1 MSQPRDR
8 QSAPSHS
15 GEFYV
20 NYLPVPSSL
29 AALLRLV
36 VAILLTFIAGLAGV
50 WSESRHNAGGG
61 TWDDAQ
67 IQTFSGQII
76 ASPYAMLLPNAPD
89 ARPMLI
95 VEAGKHGGG
104 QRALP
109 LLGQSVSIRGTRLH
123 RDGREML
130 ELDPSPDAITAA
142 PAKDPPAVAQALAAT
157 AVPRSRGRIT
167 LRGEIVDS
175 KCYLG
180 AMKPGD
186 GKTHKACASLCVR
199 GGIPPMLVSTQPDG
213 TLRFTLLADEHGEP
227 LSDQVLPLVADP
239 IEVQGDLVSVGG
251 VECLRVRVS
260 DIRRL

>member
-1 MSQPRDR
+1 MSPPRER
-8 QSAPSHS
+8 QAAPSHPD
-15 GEFYV
+15 EFYV
-20 NYLPVPSSL
+20 NYLLVPSSL
-29 AALLRLV
+29 AALLRIL

-50 WSESRHNAGGG
+50 WSESRRNAGGG

-76 ASPYAMLLPNAPD
+76 AIPYAMLLPDAPD
-89 ARPMLI
+89 ARPLLI

-109 LLGQSVSIRGTRLH
+109 LLGKSVSIRGTRLH

-142 PAKDPPAVAQALAAT
+142 PATVSPAAT
-157 AVPRSRGRIT
+157 AAPRSLGRIA

-199 GGIPPMLVSTQPDG
+199 GGIPPMLVSTLPDG

-227 LSDQVLPLVADP
+227 ISDQILPLVADP
-239 IEVQGDLVSVGG
+239 VEVQGDLVSIGG